1 MSVDFKTLKSK
12 VGIDDVAYKL
22 GYRIN
27 KAAGLGRYIEMMLP
41 DGSDKIVIKN
51 PQDKAH
57 QTYFR
62 HNGQKG
68 GDVVSFVLE
77 HLNQFNHRSSN
88 QWAAVTEILADFS
101 QTYIEETSKYIAKAG
116 YKGAQPFV
124 AKRYDTKPVTEDL
137 ERVTKLLS
145 SRGFT
150 ESTIQV
156 FSGNMTLLKDT
167 YNKQFDKYN
176 IAFPYTRPYSNEI
189 VGYEIR
195 GYNGFKSKAAGTDSN
210 TAAWIVD
217 LSDDKNPQ
225 SKQHV
230 FFAESAFD
238 IMAFYQANKS
248 QLDLNSSVFVSI
260 GGTFSDN
267 QIKSI
272 MHHYSNAIA
281 VDCFDNDLAG
291 KIYGI
296 RMLALLNDAKFESR
310 RDESTDSLHIKLNG
324 IEKIYSEKTISPAKV
339 ANDYHLSTKISRW
352 KAPLKFKDWN
362 DLVQNKPL
370 QRHNKYEQANNLRQ
384 TRLKR

>member
-88 QWAAVTEILADFS
+88 QWAAVTEVLADFS
-101 QTYIEETSKYIAKAG
+101 HTYIEETSKYIDGAG
-116 YKGAQPFV
+116 YKGAQPFIPN
-124 AKRYDTKPVTEDL
+124 RYDTKPVAVDL
-137 ERVTKLLS
+137 ERANRLLS
-145 SRGFT
+145 ARGLT
-150 ESTIQV
+150 EATV
-156 FSGNMTLLKDT
+156 ETFSEKIVLLKDT
-167 YNKQFDKYN
+167 YNSRFDQYN
-176 IAFPYTRPYSNEI
+176 IAFPYTRPSSNEI

-195 GYNGFKSKAAGTDSN
+195 GHNGFKSKAAGTDSN
-210 TAAWIVD
+210 SAAWIVD
-217 LSDDKNPQ
+217 LSTDKNPLI
-225 SKQHV
+225 KQYV

-272 MHHYSNAIA
+272 MHHYSNATA

-291 KIYGI
+291 KIYGV
-296 RMLALLNDAKFESR
+296 RMLALLNDTKFESS
-310 RDESTDSLHIKLNG
+310 RDEATNTLHIKING
-324 IEKIYSEKTISPAKV
+324 VEKKYSEKTLTPAKV
-339 ANDYHLSTKISRW
+339 GSDYHLSTKISRW
-352 KAPLKFKDWN
+352 KAPTQYKDWN
-362 DLVQNKPL
+362 EVVQDHPL
-370 QRHNKYEQANNLRQ
+370 QKHSKYEQANNLRQ